1 MSDELKK
8 RNAALR
14 EEIAQMRSQAA
25 AIGIPLSTGGLDLST
40 GERVPEFK
48 ILGVG
53 FGDATPYEQ
62 NYENLLQTKTD
73 LGQQLRA
80 AELERA
86 EVARA
91 ERDARI
97 EEILQGRPDTPSIA
111 DQVIDIETRLDP
123 LFRRRREEAAATAI
137 RQSQAQMAAVMPYL
151 DEAGRKMIER
161 NLNASQR
168 FLRSKD
174 ATASAAQ
181 QRLLQAMAGKADIQ
195 RATAA
200 QAQAAADMAR
210 SGTNRS
216 FGR

>member
-80 AELERA
+80 ADLERA

>member
-151 DEAGRKMIER
+151 DEAGQKMIER

>member
-48 ILGVG
+48 VLGVG

-200 QAQAAADMAR
+200 QAQAAAEMAR

>member
-48 ILGVG
+48 VLGVG

-73 LGQQLRA
+73 LGQQLRE

-181 QRLLQAMAGKADIQ
+181 QRLLQSMAGKADIQ

>member
-25 AIGIPLSTGGLDLST
+25 AIGIHLSTGGLDLGT
-40 GERVPEFK
+40 GERIPEHKF
-48 ILGVG
+48 LGLQ

-97 EEILQGRPDTPSIA
+97 EEILQGRPDTPSVA

-181 QRLLQAMAGKADIQ
+181 QRMLQAMAGKADIQ

>member
-80 AELERA
+80 ADLERA

-151 DEAGRKMIER
+151 DEAGQKMIER

>member
-48 ILGVG
+48 VLGVG

-151 DEAGRKMIER
+151 DEAGQKMIER

-181 QRLLQAMAGKADIQ
+181 QRLLQSMAGKADIQ

>member
-25 AIGIPLSTGGLDLST
+25 AIGIPLSTGGLDLNT

>member
-25 AIGIPLSTGGLDLST
+25 AIGLPLSTGGLDLST

>member
-40 GERVPEFK
+40 GERIPERTF
-48 ILGVG
+48 LGLQ

-62 NYENLLQTKTD
+62 NYENLLQTKTE

-200 QAQAAADMAR
+200 QAQAAAEMAR

>member
-40 GERVPEFK
+40 GERIPERTF
-48 ILGVG
+48 LGLQ

-200 QAQAAADMAR
+200 QAQAAAEMAR

>member
-48 ILGVG
+48 VLGVG

-151 DEAGRKMIER
+151 DEAGQKMIER

>member
-48 ILGVG
+48 VLGVG

-80 AELERA
+80 ADLERA

>member
-25 AIGIPLSTGGLDLST
+25 AIGIPLSTGGLDLGT

-73 LGQQLRA
+73 LGQRLRA

>member
-48 ILGVG
+48 VLGVG

-181 QRLLQAMAGKADIQ
+181 QRLLQSMAGKADIQ

>member
-48 ILGVG
+48 VLGVG

-80 AELERA
+80 ADLERA

-151 DEAGRKMIER
+151 DEAGQKMIER

>member
-48 ILGVG
+48 VLGVG

-80 AELERA
+80 ADLERA

-181 QRLLQAMAGKADIQ
+181 QRLLQSMAGKADIQ